1 MPIWESGK
9 LVLGVFRN
17 IISLIGGFRRD
28 RKGATAVEFT
38 LLSLPF
44 FALIFAIIET
54 SISYTTEQYM
64 SNVADR
70 LSRDIRTG
78 RISAS
83 THTPSEFRTL
93 LCDRL
98 QALAT
103 PGCPG
108 MSFDVRSY
116 STFAAVPTGVIYSEP
131 GVVDTTG
138 WGYSPGG
145 SGSINSI
152 RVVYE
157 WPVYTDIMK
166 KYMAGLKNGKNLLY
180 ASTTWQNEP
189 F

>member
-1 MPIWESGK
+1 MRRLS
-9 LVLGVFRN
+9 VLKKSFSV
-17 IISLIGGFRRD
+17 FRRD
-28 RKGATAVEFT
+28 RKGATAIEFT
-38 LLSLPF
+38 LLALPF
-44 FALIFAIIET
+44 FALVFAIVET

-78 RISAS
+78 RITAS
-83 THTPSEFRTL
+83 THNKSQFRTL

-98 QALAT
+98 RALAS

-116 STFAAVPTGVIYSEP
+116 GSFLAVPKGVTYSEP
-131 GVVDTTG
+131 GVVDTSG
-138 WGYSPGG
+138 WDYKPGG

-152 RVVYE
+152 RIVYE

-180 ASTTWQNEP
+180 ASNTWQNEP

>member
-1 MPIWESGK
+1 MRKFE
-9 LVLGVFRN
+9 VLIRNIGVFRR
-17 IISLIGGFRRD
+17 SRE
-28 RKGATAVEFT
+28 GATAIEFS
-38 LLSLPF
+38 LLAVPF
-44 FALIFAIIET
+44 FALVFAIIET

-83 THTPSEFRTL
+83 THNKTQFRAL

-98 QALAT
+98 QALAS
-103 PGCPG
+103 PDCPG

-116 STFAAVPTGVIYSEP
+116 ASFLAVPKGVTYSEP

-138 WGYSPGG
+138 WDYNPGG
-145 SGSINSI
+145 SSSINSI

-157 WPVYTDIMK
+157 WPVYTDIMR

-180 ASTTWQNEP
+180 ASATWQNEP